1 LSFKGVLEIDNKVFL
16 ATGCSDQVSFGSLLT
31 NSSES
36 YGHNLN
42 ISKIRIGLFSFVDL
56 EILISSFL
64 AQRQI
69 FTIII

>member
-1 LSFKGVLEIDNKVFL
+1 V
-16 ATGCSDQVSFGSLLT
+16 ATGCSDQASFGSLLA
-31 NSSES
+31 NPSES

-42 ISKIRIGLFSFVDL
+42 ISKKRICLFSFVDL

-69 FTIII
+69 FKIII